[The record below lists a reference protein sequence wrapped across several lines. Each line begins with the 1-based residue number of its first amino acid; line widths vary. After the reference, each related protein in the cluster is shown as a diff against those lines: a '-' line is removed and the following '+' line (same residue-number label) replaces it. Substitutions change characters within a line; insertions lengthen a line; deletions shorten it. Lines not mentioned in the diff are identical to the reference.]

1 MSVEVTPKG
10 PWMQPNKKGFLD
22 WTYKTFH
29 PDTYESKSKSSDGMF
44 AHQRFVRDFLQ
55 YDSPY
60 RGLLLFHQLGTGKT
74 ASSIAAAEGFI
85 SRDKHV
91 IVMVPASLQ
100 MNYKNEIM
108 RYASVGQPQKKQWAM
123 IDLDKAG
130 ANGTTALGLS
140 KKFLREQGATAKA
153 KGIVLIF
160 PMAFVPK
167 EFPED
172 ALMKKNISWSHLKDD
187 QQAQAQEVLMYFIE
201 KKYTFINYNGVT
213 SKGDALKTFT
223 KAIGTKNPLV
233 IIDEA
238 HNFIS
243 RVVNGAKIT
252 VARQMYQHIMDA
264 ASARVILLTGTPII
278 NHPFELAMALNL
290 VRGPIEIDVYK
301 VKDKMPASADDV
313 YLALEE
319 AAISDTVDEV
329 ILDHRN
335 MLIKVVMKE
344 NNGSKGSKGKDVKTV
359 VPGTW
364 EAAVKRLFVKEYKVD
379 AKANVEKEQT
389 YALPT
394 TKEDFSST
402 FLDETDPENPR
413 VKNMDV
419 FMRRV
424 SGTVSYLKT
433 VGEHLF
439 PTVHPRRI
447 ERVPMNKYQFDMYS
461 KMRHKER
468 DMEKSQRRKHRGA
481 PGGVL
486 AKQGTVYRAFS
497 RMACNFVFP
506 DGIKRPFPQDLRQM
520 AKKEMDAAAED
531 AEEEEE
537 EGEKKPAVTDVA
549 RKYEQQITK
558 AMNALEQSSDQYLT
572 AEVLRKKYSPKMAHM
587 LGDIEESPG
596 KVLVYSQFRTVEGLG
611 VMKLI
616 LEKAGYI
623 EVVLENKGG
632 EYAIKN
638 EGVVMDPLYDG
649 KRFITFSGDRDKTD
663 ALLDMFNAVNMT
675 GVTKVSPALKE
686 VLGRRAQL
694 HGEFIKILMITQ
706 SGAEGIS
713 LKCVRRVL
721 IMEPF
726 WNMVRLEQVI
736 GRAVRARSH
745 MDLPERE
752 RDVTVSIYTSTFTS
766 DMLKDFTI
774 QTKDYG
780 LTSDTHI
787 LQIANKKDEI
797 IQTFLNHLK
806 SIAVDCRNNAGV
818 NKPTASGMKCYAF
831 PVNDNPDDF
840 AYHTYLSQDIA
851 IDANARRL
859 TKHRQIQGRAVAQRA
874 TGKKYVKV
882 PEFPGKV
889 FDYAAYKDAGVLVE
903 M

>member
-1 MSVEVTPKG
+1 MSVEVTPKD
-10 PWMQPNKKGFLD
+10 PWMQSNKKGFLD

-29 PDTYESKSKSSDGMF
+29 PDIYESKSKSSNGMF

-74 ASSIAAAEGFI
+74 ASSIAAAEGFV

-130 ANGTTALGLS
+130 AKGITALGLS
-140 KKFLREQGATAKA
+140 KTFLRTQGATAKE
-153 KGIVLIF
+153 KGVVLIF
-160 PMAFVPK
+160 PMVFIPK

-172 ALMKKNISWSHLKDD
+172 ALLKTNISWSHLKDD
-187 QQAQAQEVLMYFIE
+187 QQTQAQEVLMYFIE

-213 SKGDALKTFT
+213 SKSDALKKFT
-223 KAIGTKNPLV
+223 TAIGTKNPLV

-243 RVVNGAKIT
+243 RVVNGATIT

-264 ASARVILLTGTPII
+264 ASARVVLLTGTPII

-290 VRGPIEIDVYK
+290 VRGPISIDVYK

-313 YLALEE
+313 YLALEG
-319 AAISDTVDEV
+319 AAIADTVDEV

-335 MLIKVVMKE
+335 KLIKVAMK
-344 NNGSKGSKGKDVKTV
+344 GAKSV

-364 EAAVKRLFVKEYKVD
+364 EAAVKRLFVKEYKVET
-379 AKANVEKEQT
+379 KVEKEQT

-394 TKEDFSST
+394 TKEDFSSI

-439 PTVHPRRI
+439 PIVHPRRI
-447 ERVPMNKYQFDMYS
+447 ERIPMNKYQFDVYS

-506 DGIKRPFPQDLRQM
+506 DGIKRPFPQDLRQI
-520 AKKEMDAAAED
+520 AKKEMDAAAEED
-531 AEEEEE
+531 GEEEAVGSEN
-537 EGEKKPAVTDVA
+537 KPIVTDIA

-558 AMNALEQSSDQYLT
+558 AMSALEKGSDQYLT
-572 AEVLRKKYSPKMAHM
+572 ADVLKKKYSPKMSRM

-611 VMKLI
+611 VLKLV

-663 ALLDMFNAVNMT
+663 VLLDMFNAVNMT
-675 GVTKVSPALKE
+675 GVTKVSPELKE
-686 VLGRRAQL
+686 VLGRRPQL
-694 HGEFIKILMITQ
+694 HGEFIKMLMITQ

-745 MDLPERE
+745 MELPENE
-752 RDVTVSIYTSTFTS
+752 RDVTVSIYTSTFTPE
-766 DMLKDFTI
+766 MLKDFTI

-818 NKPTASGMKCYAF
+818 NRPTASGMKCYAF

-851 IDANARRL
+851 IEANARLL
-859 TKHRQIQGRAVAQRA
+859 TKRRQVQGRAVAQRV
-874 TGKKYVKV
+874 TGKKYVKMA
-882 PEFPGKV
+882 EFPGKV